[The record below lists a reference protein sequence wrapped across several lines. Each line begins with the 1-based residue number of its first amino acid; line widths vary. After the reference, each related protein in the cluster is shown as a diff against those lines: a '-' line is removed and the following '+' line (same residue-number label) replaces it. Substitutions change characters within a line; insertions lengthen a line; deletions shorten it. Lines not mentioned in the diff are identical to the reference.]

1 MEFDK
6 LMVVA
11 HPDDESI
18 FGGGALLKEEG
29 WFVLSVTNGS
39 NPIRR
44 EEFARVMDS
53 VKAEHEIWD
62 FEDKWNGDFDR
73 VKLKKDLRLLLEMK
87 EWKKIVTHGLQGEY
101 GHTQHIAL
109 SEVMHE
115 IVGDNLFVFSFSS
128 NDNETLPFELIEGKL
143 SMLSQYE
150 SQYFSIENF
159 KAILAKE
166 KIIPSEGRKYLER
179 KWV

>member
-1 MEFDK
+1 MNYDK
-6 LMVVA
+6 LMVVT
-11 HPDDESI
+11 HPDDESL
-18 FGGGALLKEEG
+18 FGGGELLKETG
-29 WFVLSVTNGS
+29 WLVVCVTNKD
-39 NPIRR
+39 NKMRNA
-44 EEFARVMDS
+44 EFQKAMDF
-53 VKAEHEIWD
+53 VGAEREIWD
-62 FEDKWNGDFDR
+62 YEDKWNGDFDR
-73 VKLKKDLRLLLEMK
+73 PELIKDLQEVIGRRW
-87 EWKKIVTHGLQGEY
+87 WKKIVTHNLDGEY

-143 SMLSQYE
+143 SMLSQYK
-150 SQYFSIENF
+150 SQYFIIEDF

-179 KWV
+179 K